1 MGAIASRR
9 ARARPGDRARPSV
22 RGRRHPPR
30 AHDALA
36 SLMDWHE
43 AIGDVRSLGLLVGV
57 ELVAEGERREPAL
70 AVADRVLNG
79 MREKRV
85 LIGTTGRDGNV
96 LKIRPPLVITAN
108 GVDLL
113 VGRLDEVL
121 RAR

>member
-1 MGAIASRR
+1 
-9 ARARPGDRARPSV
+9 
-22 RGRRHPPR
+22 
-30 AHDALA
+30 
-36 SLMDWHE
+36 
-43 AIGDVRSLGLLVGV
+43 
-57 ELVAEGERREPAL
+57 
-70 AVADRVLNG
+70 VADRVLNG

-108 GVDLL
+108 GIDLL